1 MLKKITEGGQ
11 IWAHRI
17 SMTKQVLKIA
27 IFSSL
32 VISSGF
38 FITKTMSIPR
48 IYYQALYYNIIAS
61 ISEPIDGSVSVNTQF
76 WKKVSSQDSSKEEV
90 EIKASKVKSQS
101 QKYVKYLKVL
111 TVTNLDK
118 ALKVGIFSFFGFLTL
133 FLFKGILSRRKTH
146 VSGKKICS
154 PSALKLRLRLTFQAS
169 KIKLASLPL
178 VKNTENQHLLVTG
191 ATGSGKTN
199 TFHHLLPQIRNQ
211 KQRAIIVDT
220 SGEYVAKYYREG
232 KDILMNPFDKRSVDW
247 HPWCEGTSISDLKT
261 MSHILVPP
269 SNKEDETFWRKGS
282 QGVVFEALQKTI
294 DHKTSSLVNLLL
306 YENLPTLSEAMRG
319 TAATAFADMS
329 SDKTAG
335 SIRAML
341 ASFVESLE
349 LLKDTQTPFSIKN
362 WVQNNSEDSWLFL
375 HCTVQQRASV
385 IPLLS
390 TWVSIAISGLME
402 IKEPDQNRKLWFV
415 MDELARLNQLK
426 DLEKLVTEC
435 RKYGGCAALAI
446 QSPAQLE
453 ENYGRERTRTIL
465 GNCSTRIAF
474 VENDPETANSISK
487 IFGETEQIETQEG
500 ISYGSNSIRDGVNLS
515 FQQKAKPVVSSSSL
529 QALKKHQAFI
539 KLPGNL
545 PITKIKLKYQN
556 LPKISPYFVEKGK

>member
-32 VISSGF
+32 VISLGF
-38 FITKTMSIPR
+38 FVTKTISVPK

-61 ISEPIDGSVSVNTQF
+61 ISEPLDGSVSVNAQF
-76 WKKVSSQDSSKEEV
+76 WKKVSSQDSSKAEV

-101 QKYVKYLKVL
+101 QRYVKYLEAL
-111 TVTNLDK
+111 TIKNLDR
-118 ALKVGIFSFFGFLTL
+118 ALKLGIFSFFGFLTL

-154 PSALKLRLRLTFQAS
+154 PSTLKLRLRLTFQAS
-169 KIKLASLPL
+169 PLILGSVPL

-199 TFHHLLPQIRNQ
+199 TFHHLLPQIRRQ

-220 SGEYVAKYYREG
+220 SGEFVEKYYREG
-232 KDILMNPFDKRSVDW
+232 KDILLNPFDKRSVSW
-247 HPWCEGTSISDLKT
+247 HPWCEGITGPELET
-261 MSHILVPP
+261 MSQILVPP
-269 SNKEDETFWRKGS
+269 AKRDEDDFWRKGS
-282 QGVVFEALQKTI
+282 QGVVNEALQMFAA
-294 DHKTSSLVNLLL
+294 DQKTSSLVKLLL
-306 YENLPTLSEAMRG
+306 YEDLSTLSG
-319 TAATAFADMS
+319 TMFGSAATAFVDMS
-329 SDKTAG
+329 SDKTSG

-341 ASFVESLE
+341 ASFIKCLE
-349 LLKDTQTPFSIKN
+349 LLEDTETPFSIKN
-362 WVQNNSEDSWLFL
+362 WIQNHEYDDSWLFL
-375 HCTVQQRASV
+375 HCTIQQRASLTS
-385 IPLLS
+385 LLS
-390 TWVSIAISGLME
+390 TWISIAIIGLKKMA
-402 IKEPDQNRKLWFV
+402 PDQTRKLWFV
-415 MDELARLNQLK
+415 LDELARLNHLNG
-426 DLEKLVTEC
+426 LEELVTEG

-453 ENYGRERTRTIL
+453 EIYGREKTRTIL
-465 GNCSTRIAF
+465 GNCNTRIAF

-487 IFGETEQIETQEG
+487 IFGESELIETQEG

-556 LPKISPYFVEKGK
+556 LPKISPYFMEK